1 MVTNF
6 LLRKQSTY
14 YIFVLQKSIIGSL
27 PLSHREQKLYL
38 KLSSIKISLEGGLLW
53 VSIKLI
59 HFYKRCVAKTV
70 VKPQHFLRANEGSHI
85 SPFLLRAEEGSL
97 PRKQNK
103 L

>member
-1 MVTNF
+1 MWVEIEMLSNRHKHKAY
-6 LLRKQSTY
+6 LL
-14 YIFVLQKSIIGSL
+14 LQ
-27 PLSHREQKLYL
+27 E
-38 KLSSIKISLEGGLLW
+38 
-53 VSIKLI
+53 V
-59 HFYKRCVAKTV
+59 CTKTV